1 MYGALWRVL
10 PGPLALRVLL
20 ALLLALAVVAGC
32 FVWVF
37 PTVAPYLPFNETT
50 VEDTAP

>member
-10 PGPLALRVLL
+10 PGPFALRLL
-20 ALLLALAVVAGC
+20 MLLLLALAVVAAC

-50 VEDTAP
+50 VEDAAP